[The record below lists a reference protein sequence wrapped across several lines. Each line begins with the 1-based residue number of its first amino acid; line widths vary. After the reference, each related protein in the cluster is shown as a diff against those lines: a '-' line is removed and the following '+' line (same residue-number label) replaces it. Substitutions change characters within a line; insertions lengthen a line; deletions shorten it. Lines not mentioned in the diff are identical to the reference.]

1 VADKKLEMPF
11 DMRDA
16 FPDSQKESQDDLT
29 TVSFRDAVVTNADR
43 TIVSISL
50 QIKKSSI
57 DLQSS
62 YQCFLVAAYPILRH

>member
-1 VADKKLEMPF
+1 MADIKLELPF

-16 FPDSQKESQDDLT
+16 FPDSQKEAKDDLS

-43 TIVSISL
+43 TIESISL
-50 QIKKSSI
+50 QMKKGTI

-62 YQCFLVAAYPILRH
+62 YQRFLVATYPILRH